1 MQQKVKI
8 ITNHI
13 HITTLDKYTQKQKRV
28 IRLFNQNSRV
38 ITQDNFGE
46 ADVVVSF

>member
-8 ITNHI
+8 ITTI
-13 HITTLDKYTQKQKRV
+13 LDKYIYPNTITDTV